1 MSYPTITVQTE
12 RGTDAAVVTVA
23 AFETA
28 VQRYAHRTLGN
39 LIDLVNERAETE
51 HRSRSWAECIALL
64 ADFDFNV
71 DEYAGTPFCTYAPAP
86 VPVPEE
92 EPGYGFFSQ
101 NGDRLAHMLVRLA
114 RVNGPLTHDQ
124 VVRETEAIQDVCIT
138 QGHGEASDTACRE
151 SIAYALEASQ

>member
-39 LIDLVNERAETE
+39 LRDHVNERAETE

-71 DEYAGTPFCTYAPAP
+71 DEYAGTPFCTYAPAC
-86 VPVPEE
+86 VHC
-92 EPGYGFFSQ
+92 
-101 NGDRLAHMLVRLA
+101 DR
-114 RVNGPLTHDQ
+114 T
-124 VVRETEAIQDVCIT
+124 VVRVAGEWIDPEATGDDAIWRKVCDSHDSFIAD
-138 QGHGEASDTACRE
+138 HEVAS
-151 SIAYALEASQ
+151 